1 MSYKI
6 VAMDAKVTLSFNAA
20 VIKKAKDY
28 AESQGLSL
36 SRLTELLLKK
46 VIATGQ
52 HENIEHIPIEEWVT
66 MVAEG
71 PAEYK
76 TTPLTKKE
84 KAKYFED
91 KK

>member
-1 MSYKI
+1 
-6 VAMDAKVTLSFNAA
+6 MDAKVTLSFNAA
-20 VIKKAKDY
+20 VIKRAKDY
-28 AESQGLSL
+28 AEAQGLSL
-36 SRLTELLLKK
+36 SRLTEILLKK

-52 HENIEHIPIEEWVT
+52 HEHIEHIPIEEWVS

-76 TTPLTKKE
+76 TSSLSNKE